1 MTDPNRGAAASKIEA
16 KVDKIGKKAQD
27 VFKKKPATATSS
39 NAPTT
44 SQPQPPPVVGSG
56 SGTPPAS
63 QPQPLPVVV
72 SGSGAPP
79 ASQPKPPAESTSRPP
94 TRPSTPAGKQTA
106 STGSHDAHSA
116 STSNTADKAAKVPIP
131 GGRRTPNDRLRT
143 AILVSILFM
152 VFVIT
157 LIIGC

>member
-1 MTDPNRGAAASKIEA
+1 MADPNRGAAASKIEA

-27 VFKKKPATATSS
+27 VFKKKPATATS
-39 NAPTT
+39 NNTPTT

-56 SGTPPAS
+56 SGT
-63 QPQPLPVVV
+63 
-72 SGSGAPP
+72 PP

-116 STSNTADKAAKVPIP
+116 STSNTTDKAAKIPIP

-143 AILVSILFM
+143 AILVSISFIA
-152 VFVIT
+152 FVIT
-157 LIIGC
+157 RTFGC